1 MLVQY
6 SIIIYCAI
14 QMYLSMEEKLQI
26 LSQSLRNLHNQF
38 FKTLVLQVVTPT
50 ITLFSPVV
58 FIINLPL
65 LNLELDLPTGI
76 FLCAFTLYPAMD
88 AIIVMYVVQDYRRAV
103 KYSLRKLASPLYEWL
118 VRNYGD
124 PMDSRSQTANG
135 PNALY

>member
-6 SIIIYCAI
+6 TIIIYCAV

-26 LSQSLRNLHNQF
+26 PSPSLRNLHNQF
-38 FKTLVLQVVTPT
+38 FKTLVLQIVTPT

-58 FIINLPL
+58 SIIHLPM

-118 VRNYGD
+118 VRNYGN
-124 PMDSRSQTANG
+124 PMESRSQTANV